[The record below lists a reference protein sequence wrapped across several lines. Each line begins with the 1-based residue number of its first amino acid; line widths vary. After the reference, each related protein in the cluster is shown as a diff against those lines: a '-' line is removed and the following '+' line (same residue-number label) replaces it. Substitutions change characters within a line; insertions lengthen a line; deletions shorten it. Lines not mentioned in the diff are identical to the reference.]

1 MSQKQTSKFK
11 EREITIRD
19 KPFWKEINKFLSN
32 ETNIPLLTIE
42 DTLEKDDSNWRLEGV
57 FRHG

>member
-19 KPFWKEINKFLSN
+19 KPFYSQEYENKNLYQNKQTCINF
-32 ETNIPLLTIE
+32 T
-42 DTLEKDDSNWRLEGV
+42 D
-57 FRHG
+57 